1 MATSSTGARVS
12 RRAAATA
19 ARQGIQAQ
27 PQAPEVL
34 QDVMPEADEA
44 DEAFG
49 PDDIAPKSAANPAAG
64 SQTQGSTVSAP
75 TNAPARVS
83 GVSGGAVALP
93 QVDLTRQIDA
103 GDMILP
109 KLRLT
114 QAMSKTNLL
123 FQTSKGAQ
131 GVQQGNWCHS
141 SNENLGETCFFIPVD
156 MRKSRALFV
165 QGQGLMCR
173 SFDMLNGE
181 GDPGGSCQG
190 SMEEMLTIPAENRG
204 CPLRLWNDKT
214 PPKCGMT
221 YNFVGLILR
230 ESDIDNIARAKP
242 LTGVLQLRSASTGAA
257 KQIITDVMQE
267 ANGVWHHIIF
277 ELGVEIKTNPR
288 GTFYTPTIDRYDTTD
303 APGYERVLR
312 QAVSMAR
319 SLGNMNL
326 RSTLEDDGAN

>member
-1 MATSSTGARVS
+1 VA
-12 RRAAATA
+12 
-19 ARQGIQAQ
+19 
-27 PQAPEVL
+27 
-34 QDVMPEADEA
+34 
-44 DEAFG
+44 
-49 PDDIAPKSAANPAAG
+49 
-64 SQTQGSTVSAP
+64 
-75 TNAPARVS
+75 VS
-83 GVSGGAVALP
+83 GVSGGALSLP
-93 QVDLTRQIDA
+93 QVDLARQIDA

-123 FQTSKGAQ
+123 YQTTKGSQ

-141 SNENLGETCFFIPVD
+141 SSNENLGDTCFFIPVD
-156 MRKSRALFV
+156 MRKSRSLFV
-165 QGQGLMCR
+165 QGQVMCL

-190 SMEEMLTIPAENRG
+190 SMEEMLTMPAENRG

-230 ESDIDNIARAKP
+230 ESDIDDVAKAKP
-242 LTGVLQLRSASTGAA
+242 LTGVLQLRSASTSIA
-257 KQIITDVMQE
+257 KQIITHTMQE
-267 ANGVWHHIIF
+267 ANGVWHHMVF
-277 ELGVEIKTNPR
+277 ELGVEVKTNPR
-288 GTFYTPTIDRYDTTD
+288 GTFYVPTVDRYDTTD
-303 APGYERVLR
+303 APGYERLLR
-312 QAVSMAR
+312 QAISMAR

>member
-1 MATSSTGARVS
+1 MTASTTGARAS

-19 ARQGIQAQ
+19 ARQGITAQ

-34 QDVMPEADEA
+34 QTVMPDA

-49 PDDIAPKSAANPAAG
+49 PDDIAPQSAANPPSG

-75 TNAPARVS
+75 TNAPVKTM
-83 GVSGGAVALP
+83 GVSEDRLALP

-103 GDMILP
+103 GDLIIP

-123 FQTSKGAQ
+123 YQTSKGSQ

-141 SNENLGETCFFIPVD
+141 QSNENLGETVFFIPVD

-173 SFDMLNGE
+173 SFDLLNGE

-190 SMEEMLTIPAENRG
+190 SMEEMLTVPAENRG
-204 CPLRLWNDKT
+204 CPLRLWNDKQ

-221 YNFVGLILR
+221 YNFVGLIIR
-230 ESDIDNIARAKP
+230 ESEIEDPSKAKP
-242 LTGVLQLRSASTGAA
+242 LRGVLQLRSASTGVA
-257 KQIITDVMQE
+257 KQINTYMVNEGQ
-267 ANGVWHHIIF
+267 GVWHNIVL
-277 ELGVEIKTNPR
+277 ELGVEVKTNPR
-288 GTFYTPTIDRYDTTD
+288 GTFYVPTVDFYDTTD
-303 APGYERVLR
+303 AEGFGRMAR
-312 QAVSMAR
+312 QAASMAR
-319 SLGNMNL
+319 SMGNMNL
-326 RSTLEDDGAN
+326 RSSLEEDGAN